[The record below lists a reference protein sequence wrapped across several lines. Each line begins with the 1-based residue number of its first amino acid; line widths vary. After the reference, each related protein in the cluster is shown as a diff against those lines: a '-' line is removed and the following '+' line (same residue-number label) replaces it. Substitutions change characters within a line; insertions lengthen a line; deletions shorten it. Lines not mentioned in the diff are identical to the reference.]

1 MGADHNN
8 SDDDGGADVV
18 DFNALHAALG
28 DLPPPPTSSTPNV
41 SSVATSDGKN
51 NATYASAR
59 PHTIPPTRAPVT
71 DLHAPSIVVA
81 DDFTGPAPTSVPNM
95 ALTPGAPGA
104 QMTMPMGGPGM
115 GVGAVSSGTIPVA
128 PLNRPASPSHHFDPR
143 YPAQD
148 NVQPTMHM
156 PGRPIPPIPRQAR
169 NPTMVVRTRGPS
181 GKKKALVFIAMLLLV
196 VGVGI
201 GVIIVVHPAGLTIE
215 TLLGKPAARR

>member
-1 MGADHNN
+1 MAADHDN

-51 NATYASAR
+51 NATYVSAR

-81 DDFTGPAPTSVPNM
+81 DDFTGPAPSSMPNM
-95 ALTPGAPGA
+95 PLTPGAPGA
-104 QMTMPMGGPGM
+104 QMTIPMGAPGLG
-115 GVGAVSSGTIPVA
+115 GVGAVSSGSMPIA
-128 PLNRPASPSHHFDPR
+128 PLNRPASPGHHFDPR

-148 NVQPTMHM
+148 NVQQTMHM
-156 PGRPIPPIPRQAR
+156 PGRPIAPIPRQTR
-169 NPTMVVRTRGPS
+169 SPTMVVRTRGPS
-181 GKKKALVFIAMLLLV
+181 GTKKALVFIFMLLLV

-201 GVIIVVHPAGLTIE
+201 GVIIVLQPAGLSID
-215 TLLGKPAARR
+215 TLLGKPRH